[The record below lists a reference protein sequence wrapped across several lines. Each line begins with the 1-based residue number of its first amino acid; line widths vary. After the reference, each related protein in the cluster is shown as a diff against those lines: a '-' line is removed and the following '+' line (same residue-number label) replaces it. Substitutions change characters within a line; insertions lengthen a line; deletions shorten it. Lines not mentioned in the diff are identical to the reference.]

1 MKSIPPF
8 GEIIRNAWNIYENEK
23 DVGPL
28 MVSHLFLIIG
38 LSYPVW
44 LADQSRIPYLRK
56 HTFIIKSLLIDVLG
70 RRLAQLSGIISV
82 GIGDSAASIIGSKI
96 GRHRWPGRQ
105 RTLEGSI
112 AGLIAQFSF
121 IFVLWYFGK
130 SK

>member
-1 MKSIPPF
+1 MKTKNVTPL
-8 GEIIRNAWNIYENEK
+8 GNVIRDAWNIYKNEK
-23 DVGPL
+23 DIGPV

-44 LADQSRIPYLRK
+44 LADDCKLTGQRGSSSELMMC
-56 HTFIIKSLLIDVLG
+56 LA

-96 GRHRWPGRQ
+96 GRHRWPGRK
-105 RTLEGSI
+105 RTLEGSL

-121 IFVLWYFGK
+121 ISCLWYL